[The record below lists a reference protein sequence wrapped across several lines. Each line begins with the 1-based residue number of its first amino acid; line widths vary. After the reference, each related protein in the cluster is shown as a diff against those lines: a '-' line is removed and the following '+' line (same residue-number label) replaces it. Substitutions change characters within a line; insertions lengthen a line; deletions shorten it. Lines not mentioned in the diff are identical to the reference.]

1 MMKRR
6 FMQQDSRMSD
16 SSSPRLGLWL
26 VWFVLAVWLLSI
38 LVGLAFSDSL
48 AGWVGYAPLIGQIA
62 PFGGGVVVVTMT
74 KLVLLVP
81 VIVLALWWFR
91 SQLLRIVIASVSVLA
106 IVGSYVGIRQ
116 EQPRPLSSPIDL
128 TNRFLNALTFT
139 FTFSNSWLAVTVVIA
154 LGVALLGIVA
164 LALVRAPRYN
174 H

>member
-1 MMKRR
+1 
-6 FMQQDSRMSD
+6 MSD
-16 SSSPRLGLWL
+16 SLSPRLGLLL
-26 VWFVLAVWLLSI
+26 VWFVLAVWLLPI
-38 LVGLAFSDSL
+38 LVGLAFSYSL
-48 AGWVGYAPLIGQIA
+48 ARWVGYAPLTRQIA
-62 PFGGGVVVVTMT
+62 PFGAGVAVVTMT

-81 VIVLALWWFR
+81 VIVLALWWFQSR
-91 SQLLRIVIASVSVLA
+91 LLRIVIGSVSVLA

-116 EQPRPLSSPIDL
+116 EQLRPLGNPIDL

-139 FTFSNSWLAVTVVIA
+139 FTFSNSWLAGMVVIA